1 MKGQP
6 VGSEGGIIIVE
17 HPAVFFLSNGL
28 RFASDC
34 STKNSPMCA
43 INWPRSAAPC
53 LR

>member
-6 VGSEGGIIIVE
+6 VGSEGGNRIVE
-17 HPAVFFLSNGL
+17 HPTIFLSNGL

-53 LR
+53 LG